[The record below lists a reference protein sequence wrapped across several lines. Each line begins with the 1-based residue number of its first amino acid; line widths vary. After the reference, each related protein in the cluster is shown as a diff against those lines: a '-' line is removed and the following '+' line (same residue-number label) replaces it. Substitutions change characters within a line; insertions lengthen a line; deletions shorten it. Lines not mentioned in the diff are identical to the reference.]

1 MNAVLENL
9 LEKCRLEGIE
19 EGRKEAKEEDWK
31 IGEEIGRAR
40 EIIRMSRKFNIAD
53 NEKLGT
59 TKAILYAYRFGYLA
73 KEPKISNPT
82 NERYYNLIMRALES
96 TEDTSVFS
104 GAYSYIEGMLSV
116 RKGGTYGK
124 E

>member
-40 EIIRMSRKFNIAD
+40 EIIRMSRKLLPVWI
-53 NEKLGT
+53 
-59 TKAILYAYRFGYLA
+59 
-73 KEPKISNPT
+73 
-82 NERYYNLIMRALES
+82 
-96 TEDTSVFS
+96 
-104 GAYSYIEGMLSV
+104 
-116 RKGGTYGK
+116 
-124 E
+124 

>member
-1 MNAVLENL
+1 MVTGLNQIIHLIWEGVDGMNAVLENL

-53 NEKLGT
+53 NEIQEELRNVLQISQE
-59 TKAILYAYRFGYLA
+59 AA
-73 KEPKISNPT
+73 K
-82 NERYYNLIMRALES
+82 
-96 TEDTSVFS
+96 
-104 GAYSYIEGMLSV
+104 SYFE
-116 RKGGTYGK
+116 KYK
-124 E
+124 EIN